1 MLKII
6 AIASIIAAPLVSQA
20 DRRLEHPAAQQI
32 QICKTSNP
40 AWLRHHRAR
49 RQRKLSEATSQ

>member
-1 MLKII
+1 MLRII

-20 DRRLEHPAAQQI
+20 DEGLNIHAAQ